1 MFTVVGGLHTDPND
15 LEDTVQWDDE
25 YSLDIFRELYKV
37 CSSLVAALSKLSIC
51 ALSSAD

>member
-15 LEDTVQWDDE
+15 LADTVQWDDE
-25 YSLDIFRELYKV
+25 YSLDTFRELYKV
-37 CSSLVAALSKLSIC
+37 CSNLVAALSKLSIR